1 MQQKLIN
8 LKTNTKHTSR
18 YFLLIILLLVAFLSN
33 LSLGNVMIPFKEVC
47 SILISQYHEKST
59 WIYIIL
65 EYRLPKA
72 IVALLTG
79 IGLSISGLIMQT
91 LFRNPLAGPYVLGL
105 SSGASL
111 GVALVIMGSFLMP
124 PLLADFLSNDYGILL
139 GAFIGSLLVLIL
151 VFLVSSKLK
160 DTMSILIV
168 GLMFSSF
175 TSAIIN
181 VLTTFSSAEQL
192 QKFTFWTLGSLG
204 NLNSNQIILLLFIVL
219 FGLLLSVFIIKPLD
233 GLLLG
238 ENYARSMGISIK
250 KTRNISILATSILAG
265 SITAFVGPIAFV
277 GLAIPHMAK
286 LLFHT
291 SQHKTLFI
299 ATLLIGGIVMLI
311 CDTISQMPGMNFTI
325 PINAITSILGAPMVI
340 WLIIRRK
347 GIR

>member
-1 MQQKLIN
+1 
-8 LKTNTKHTSR
+8 
-18 YFLLIILLLVAFLSN
+18 
-33 LSLGNVMIPFKEVC
+33 MIPFGDVC
-47 SILISQYHEKST
+47 QILATQMHEKST

-72 IVALLTG
+72 FVAVLTG

-111 GVALVIMGSFLMP
+111 GVAIVIMGSFLLP
-124 PLLADFLSNDYGILL
+124 EFIVPYLVNDYGILI
-139 GAFIGSLLVLIL
+139 GAFVGSLLVLLL
-151 VFLVSSKLK
+151 VFFVASKLK

-168 GLMFSSF
+168 GLMFSSL

-181 VLTTFSSAEQL
+181 ILTSFSNAEKL

-204 NLNSNQIILLLFIVL
+204 NLNKNQVVLLAIIVL
-219 FGLLLSVFIIKPLD
+219 IGLLLSFTIIKPLD

-238 ENYARSMGISIK
+238 ENYARSLGISIK

-265 SITAFVGPIAFV
+265 TITAFVGPIAFV
-277 GLAIPHMAK
+277 GLAIPHMSK
-286 LLFHT
+286 LIFQT
-291 SQHKTLFI
+291 SNHKTLFV
-299 ATLLIGGIVMLI
+299 ATLFLGAITMLV
-311 CDTISQMPGMNFTI
+311 CDMISQMPNQDFTI
-325 PINAITSILGAPMVI
+325 PINAITSILGAPVVI
-340 WLIIRRK
+340 WLIIRKK

>member
-1 MQQKLIN
+1 
-8 LKTNTKHTSR
+8 
-18 YFLLIILLLVAFLSN
+18 
-33 LSLGNVMIPFKEVC
+33 MIPFGDVC
-47 SILISQYHEKST
+47 EILATQSHEKST

-72 IVALLTG
+72 FVAILTG

-111 GVALVIMGSFLMP
+111 GVAIVIMGSFLLP
-124 PLLADFLSNDYGILL
+124 EFIVPYLVNDYGILI
-139 GAFIGSLLVLIL
+139 GAFVGSLLVLLL
-151 VFLVSSKLK
+151 VFFVASKLK

-168 GLMFSSF
+168 GLMFSSL

-181 VLTTFSSAEQL
+181 ILTSFSNAEKL

-204 NLNSNQIILLLFIVL
+204 NLNKNQVALLAIIVL
-219 FGLLLSVFIIKPLD
+219 IGLLLSFMIIKSLD

-238 ENYARSMGISIK
+238 ENYARSLGISIK

-265 SITAFVGPIAFV
+265 TITAFVGPIAFV
-277 GLAIPHMAK
+277 GLAIPHMSK
-286 LLFHT
+286 LIFQT
-291 SQHKTLFI
+291 SNHKTLFI
-299 ATLLIGGIVMLI
+299 ATLFLGAITMLV
-311 CDTISQMPGMNFTI
+311 CDMISQMPNQDFTI
-325 PINAITSILGAPMVI
+325 PINAITSILGAPVVI
-340 WLIIRRK
+340 WLIIRKK